1 MTWINPLDS
10 VPQIPQDYANHF
22 IYGQSLFLAV
32 LLLTHSVVLAFA
44 ILSAVAAG
52 KKIVDYYKES
62 EPLSMCFGK
71 TLVTIA
77 GGLFAVANSF
87 IN

>member
-1 MTWINPLDS
+1 MTWINPLDK

-22 IYGQSLFLAV
+22 IYGQVLFLVV
-32 LLLTHSVVLAFA
+32 LFTSHSVLLAFA
-44 ILSAVAAG
+44 LLSVVAAG
-52 KKIVDYYKES
+52 KKIVDYHKES
-62 EPLSMCFGK
+62 EPLSMCVGK

-87 IN
+87 I